1 MKKTVFLKYSSVILA
16 AAVLFSC
23 TTLSNIF
30 KEPKVTFGDVRVN
43 KLDFS
48 EITLDFSFF
57 VDNPN
62 SVSLEMEGFEY
73 DLEIEGGSFIKGKNE
88 KPLKIEAR
96 DKSIVTLPLTVNY
109 KDMYEVYTNTKG
121 KDQIGYK
128 IKTVF
133 TFDLPVFGKSSY
145 PVEFEGSFPAVKAPE
160 IAIES
165 LKLKSLNPFNSELE
179 LILLVKNR
187 NTFSVSIDSLDYDF
201 MVNNVSWGKGISR
214 GVVDFKEMGENR
226 VILPLSVNP
235 ASVGLELINA
245 AVNGRKLDMSFKSKA
260 SFRTGYPGFDRAEV
274 IFDTADRKGID
285 K

>member
-165 LKLKSLNPFNSELE
+165 LKLKSLNPFKSELE

-274 IFDTADRKGID
+274 IFDTTGKKGID